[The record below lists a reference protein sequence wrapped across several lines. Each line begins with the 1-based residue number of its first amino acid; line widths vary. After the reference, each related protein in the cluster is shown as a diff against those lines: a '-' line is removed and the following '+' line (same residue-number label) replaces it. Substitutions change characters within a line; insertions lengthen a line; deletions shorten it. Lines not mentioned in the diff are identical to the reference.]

1 MTRVLEAQGI
11 EKVFLNGDEETRVL
25 KGIDLTL
32 DKGELAALLG
42 ASGSGKSTLLS
53 IIGLLLRPTAGRLT
67 ISGEPVDQYSEKKR
81 GQFRNRRLGFVFQF
95 HHLLPDFT
103 ALENVAFPAAAP
115 AGGISR
121 DMRDRARGLLT
132 RVGLEDRIDFPA
144 VARDMEETCNIA
156 PTVREGEQATVR
168 LQGRPFSEEDVL
180 SCDTGEGSPV
190 SSDSGLSAVRLLIE
204 EEGDYEVGVVDAEP
218 SSEWSKI
225 TGISRNTINQRLKKK
240 WTINDALTIPPR
252 YK

>member
-32 DKGELAALLG
+32 DKGELAALSG

-53 IIGLLLRPTAGRLT
+53 IIGLLLRPTAGSLT
-67 ISGEPVDQYSEKKR
+67 ISGERVDRLSERKR
-81 GQFRNRRLGFVFQF
+81 AQFRNRRLGFVFQF

-103 ALENVAFPAAAP
+103 AVENVAFPAAAP

-121 DMRDRARGLLT
+121 DMRARARSLLE

-144 VARDMEETCNIA
+144 TRLSGGQKQRVAIARALMNRPDLIIADEPTGNLDRESADRVLDLMREVNGEDGATFLICTHDESVAARCSRRLTLRD
-156 PTVREGEQATVR
+156 GE
-168 LQGRPFSEEDVL
+168 LVL
-180 SCDTGEGSPV
+180 DASGPV
-190 SSDSGLSAVRLLIE
+190 QESSG
-204 EEGDYEVGVVDAEP
+204 
-218 SSEWSKI
+218 
-225 TGISRNTINQRLKKK
+225 
-240 WTINDALTIPPR
+240 
-252 YK
+252 